1 MTNDRYFVILYAERQ
16 PITEDSPM
24 AVETIL
30 KYTRNGKQ
38 VKQWFAKATK
48 RNAAFYIDASYD
60 IFAGVW
66 SFTAHSFRANGVPV
80 DLSDCPVNGTAILDY
95 KVPAQ
100 LDDKDTLLTAVNTI
114 ASSIYSNSTFVKENH
129 I

>member
-1 MTNDRYFVILYAERQ
+1 MESRSSSGSQRRQSVTQLSTLMQAMTF
-16 PITEDSPM
+16 
-24 AVETIL
+24 
-30 KYTRNGKQ
+30 
-38 VKQWFAKATK
+38 
-48 RNAAFYIDASYD
+48 
-60 IFAGVW
+60 FAGVW

-80 DLSDCPVNGTAILDY
+80 DLSDCPVNGTAILDF